1 MSNWRRGGVN
11 SRLPSQS
18 SEPCLQAMDIAV
30 ALDQRWKG
38 ERSKTNKDEVHH
50 HHHHRHHRKPR
61 NRKPSHHG
69 HENKALNFDNKSES
83 IPEDSVHGGV
93 SFSRSSVSSQEDSV
107 PTEDGVLGLNL
118 FLARWSF
125 DAMRNPEFKNK
136 FHQLILKK
144 LRALRRPDFITEL
157 NVSGLELGSNF
168 PEIKSVRSA
177 SFSTDLILPELL
189 LDVSY
194 SGGLEFKVEATVD
207 LREGVV
213 WESVDRAFNGWQG
226 VSKSDEDEED
236 FDSTEDAEGVQRRQ
250 PNSDK
255 STSSR
260 RSLATRGAKLATRVV
275 ESIPKIQL
283 GLSVKIVSLE
293 GTLSVWVAPPPASR
307 LWVSFVGSPK
317 LELEANPIFGN
328 RLMKYSAYL
337 GRVSSWLEGKIK
349 TSFLNNLVF
358 PMCGD
363 LRFPGLLSLADES
376 GLALPT
382 GHIMKDLNLYPETD
396 SDEERPEGST
406 SKQSL
411 TSSLPQDQLQVK
423 EAPIDDPLTNLN
435 KIDLNPPKT
444 TALQQ
449 SCGDD
454 FLPQEDQEDDP
465 ETNQLFNSTSLRKYQ
480 SLSDGDVCEDPSIEV
495 KNSRIP
501 LEQDCIVSD
510 SAEFFDAD
518 TSTSSIR
525 PTTSSSSETEPPQS
539 TPIQWPQQIP
549 SSGRI
554 QLKRRNS
561 YKAQNDG
568 EDSPEAAGK
577 GTPTRGLGGWFS
589 EIVKTVQT
597 NVEDGEVSRRQRAMH
612 RGNQFVKTA
621 RQKAGEH
628 GTKIKEAIKNRTAP
642 LRGNVILNRDS
653 TPARRFSLMD

>member
-1 MSNWRRGGVN
+1 
-11 SRLPSQS
+11 
-18 SEPCLQAMDIAV
+18 MDIAV

-38 ERSKTNKDEVHH
+38 ERSKSNKEEVHH

-61 NRKPSHHG
+61 NRKPNHHG
-69 HENKALNFDNKSES
+69 HENRVLNFDNKTES
-83 IPEDSVHGGV
+83 IPEDSVHGG
-93 SFSRSSVSSQEDSV
+93 SFSKSSLSSQEDSIF
-107 PTEDGVLGLNL
+107 TEDGVLGLNL

-125 DAMRNPEFKNK
+125 DAMRNPAFKNK

-144 LRALRRPDFITEL
+144 LGALRRPDFITEL

-207 LREGVV
+207 LREGAV

-226 VSKSDEDEED
+226 VSKSDEDDEDD
-236 FDSTEDAEGVQRRQ
+236 FDSPEDAEGVQRRQ

-255 STSSR
+255 TPSSR
-260 RSLATRGAKLATRVV
+260 RSFATRGAKFATRMV

-307 LWVSFVGSPK
+307 LWMSFVGSPK

-328 RLMKYSAYL
+328 RLMNYSAYL

-358 PMCGD
+358 PMCAD
-363 LRFPGLLSLADES
+363 LRFPGLLSLADEA

-382 GHIMKDLNLYPETD
+382 GHIMKDLNLYPESD
-396 SDEERPEGST
+396 SDEERPEGSS
-406 SKQSL
+406 SKQSP
-411 TSSLPQDQLQVK
+411 PQDHLQVK
-423 EAPIDDPLTNLN
+423 ETSMDDSLTNLN
-435 KIDLNPPKT
+435 KIDLNPSKT
-444 TALQQ
+444 TTLRQ
-449 SCGDD
+449 SCSDD

-465 ETNQLFNSTSLRKYQ
+465 ETHQLFDSTVLRKYQ
-480 SLSDGDVCEDPSIEV
+480 SLSDGDVCEDPSIEIE
-495 KNSRIP
+495 NSKIS
-501 LEQDCIVSD
+501 LEQDCTVSD
-510 SAEFFDAD
+510 NGEFFDAD
-518 TSTSSIR
+518 TSTSIR
-525 PTTSSSSETEPPQS
+525 PTTSSCSETES
-539 TPIQWPQQIP
+539 TPIQWPQQLP
-549 SSGRI
+549 SSKGF

-561 YKAQNDG
+561 YKTQNDE

-577 GTPTRGLGGWFS
+577 VTPTRGLGGWFS
-589 EIVKTVQT
+589 DIVKTVQT

-621 RQKAGEH
+621 RQKAGEQ

-642 LRGNVILNRDS
+642 LRGNVMLNRDS
-653 TPARRFSLMD
+653 TPARRLSFMD